1 MINPK
6 YITESEG
13 CLTEHIR
20 LALKGKADSD
30 PVNLCFF
37 QGVI

>member
-1 MINPK
+1 MINAK

-13 CLTEHIR
+13 CLTEHIG
-20 LALKGKADSD
+20 LALKRNADFD
-30 PVNLCFF
+30 PVNLCFS